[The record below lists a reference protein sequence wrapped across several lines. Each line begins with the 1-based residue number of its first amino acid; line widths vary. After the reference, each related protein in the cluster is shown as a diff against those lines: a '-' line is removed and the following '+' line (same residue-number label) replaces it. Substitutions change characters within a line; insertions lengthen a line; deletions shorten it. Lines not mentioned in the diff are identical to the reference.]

1 MHRGDLADLTAFV
14 AVADE
19 LSFRAAAVR
28 VGVTPSALSHA
39 MRQLEERL
47 GVRLLHRTTRSVA
60 LTDQGRRLL
69 ERLRPAIT
77 QIAGALE
84 DLDQERRRPSG
95 RLRIHASAGAAAAA
109 IAPVWDR
116 FLAAYPDVHLELQVD
131 DAPVDIV
138 AKGFDAAI
146 GIRER
151 AAVDMVAVRVTGPMK
166 VTVVGAPAYFA
177 RRPAPR
183 TPDDLAHHSCIQYR
197 WGDGVFVWPFQR
209 NGQSRRISVR
219 GPVTVN
225 SPGLA
230 VRAAVD
236 GLGIA
241 YAIEPP
247 AAPFIRSGQLVRVLE
262 DWLPPY
268 EGYFLYYPGH
278 RQVPTALRALIDML
292 RAGRDPLFAI
302 PQPIRDVV
310 VKNLPKGYRET
321 EHAAPVFDRN
331 GDVVCGIGMS
341 APALRFPSESVPG
354 VAALVMREASLMS
367 RELETIMVTS
377 PCSLRA
383 RAIAEESIS
392 APIAEKD
399 SLSLKAFIRYPLEQ
413 PSSRTV
419 LFWKEV
425 NSEKSCR

>member
-95 RLRIHASAGAAAAA
+95 RLRIHASSGAATAA

-241 YAIEPP
+241 YTIEPP

-292 RAGRDPLFAI
+292 RAGRDP
-302 PQPIRDVV
+302 
-310 VKNLPKGYRET
+310 PK
-321 EHAAPVFDRN
+321 
-331 GDVVCGIGMS
+331 
-341 APALRFPSESVPG
+341 
-354 VAALVMREASLMS
+354 S
-367 RELETIMVTS
+367 RRKMIEPL
-377 PCSLRA
+377 L
-383 RAIAEESIS
+383 AEMT
-392 APIAEKD
+392 K
-399 SLSLKAFIRYPLEQ
+399 
-413 PSSRTV
+413 
-419 LFWKEV
+419 
-425 NSEKSCR
+425 